1 MFGKK
6 LDRNNKGFTLI
17 ELLIVVA
24 IIGILAAVGA
34 AVIPGLLGGAKE
46 KVVKQTHSEVVS
58 YINSWKGKCMLVQ
71 GVADRA
77 KTEMTGC
84 RECVTKN
91 TPYGG
96 SPQDFTGVCNTPLTN
111 LNWMFAGHFVV
122 NGSKNPYDNT
132 EVGVDAKEC
141 GHNRSCYDTANH
153 LGVTYI
159 NVISE
164 AGGGNL
170 YWGKFQIKSFYK
182 DGTDPLIS
190 TIYWDGRE

>member
-1 MFGKK
+1 MKTK
-6 LDRNNKGFTLI
+6 AFTLI
-17 ELLIVVA
+17 ELLVVVA
-24 IIGILAAVGA
+24 IIGILAAVGVVA
-34 AVIPGLLGGAKE
+34 YNGYTASAKANAVKNN
-46 KVVKQTHSEVVS
+46 HSQVLKFIS
-58 YINSWKGKCMLVQ
+58 AWSGQCKIVQ

>member
-1 MFGKK
+1 MNRKA
-6 LDRNNKGFTLI
+6 FTLI
-17 ELLIVVA
+17 ELLVVVA
-24 IIGILAAVGA
+24 IIGILAAVGVVA
-34 AVIPGLLGGAKE
+34 YNGYTASAKANAVKNN
-46 KVVKQTHSEVVS
+46 HSQVLKFIS
-58 YINSWKGKCMLVQ
+58 AWSGQCKIVQ

-141 GHNRSCYDTANH
+141 GHNRSCYDNANH

-159 NVISE
+159 NVKSE
-164 AGGGNL
+164 SGGGNL
-170 YWGKFQIKSFYK
+170 YYGEFEIKSFYK
-182 DGTDPLIS
+182 DGVSPLI
-190 TIYWDGRE
+190 TPIPWDARD